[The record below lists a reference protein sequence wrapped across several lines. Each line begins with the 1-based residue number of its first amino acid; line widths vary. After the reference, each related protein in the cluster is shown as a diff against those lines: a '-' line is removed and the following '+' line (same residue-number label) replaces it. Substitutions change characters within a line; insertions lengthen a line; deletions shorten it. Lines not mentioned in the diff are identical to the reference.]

1 MSAVICRNENV
12 LYVDFTH
19 GWRKDAAL
27 IVDGIGPRKTYLE
40 ICAATLCEEDY
51 YSLLE
56 AIADPEAFMQC
67 DEDIQ
72 LLASGYFEQMEM
84 I

>member
-12 LYVDFTH
+12 LYVDFTD

-27 IVDGIGPRKTYLE
+27 IVDNLGPRKSYLE
-40 ICAATLCEEDY
+40 ICADTLCEDDY

-56 AIADPEAFMQC
+56 AIANPEEFENA
-67 DEDIQ
+67 DKDIQ
-72 LLASGYFEQMEM
+72 LLATGYFDHMEM
-84 I
+84 L